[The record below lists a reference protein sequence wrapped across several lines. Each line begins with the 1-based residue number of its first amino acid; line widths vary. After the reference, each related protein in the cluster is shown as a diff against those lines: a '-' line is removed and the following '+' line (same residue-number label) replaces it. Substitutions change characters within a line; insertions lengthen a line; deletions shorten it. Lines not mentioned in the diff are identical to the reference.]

1 MIFTATCILLHVLAA
16 AVSYSSDIEEIILKI
31 AEASSTHH
39 IVLSSTSGLGGRVSM
54 SAVRKNVFVI
64 IFFLLYVGYNLMKP
78 IWSKLVRGP
87 PLWCF

>member
-64 IFFLLYVGYNLMKP
+64 IIFFFF
-78 IWSKLVRGP
+78 
-87 PLWCF
+87 CFTLGTT